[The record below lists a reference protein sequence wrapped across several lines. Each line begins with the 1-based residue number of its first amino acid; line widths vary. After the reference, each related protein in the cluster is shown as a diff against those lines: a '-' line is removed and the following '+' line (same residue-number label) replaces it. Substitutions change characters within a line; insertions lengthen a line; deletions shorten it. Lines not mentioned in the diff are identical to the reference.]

1 MIFVSS
7 WDDGHPFDERLGE
20 LLQRHGFK
28 GTFFVP
34 LRNREGLP
42 VIDARALRTL
52 AVSHEVGSHTL
63 DHVYLRGLPE
73 QRVRQQVCEGRE
85 QLQSLLGRPVAG
97 FCYPGGQIDE
107 TAVRVVR
114 EAGFGY
120 ARSVENLV
128 TAMPTHRY
136 RLATTLQM
144 FPHSAPVLANNLLR
158 YPHRMRKA
166 ALLARLLAGRS
177 LGERLRIA
185 ASYARRRSGVLHIWG
200 HSWELERHDLW
211 VTLDQFL
218 RWVSEL
224 APKSMSLTEL
234 MNECA

>member
-7 WDDGHPFDERLGE
+7 WDDGHPDDERLGE
-20 LLQRHGFK
+20 LLQRYGFK

-42 VIDARALRTL
+42 VITPASLRALAR
-52 AVSHEVGSHTL
+52 SHEVGSHTL

-85 QLQSLLGRPVAG
+85 RLQDLLGRSVTG
-97 FCYPGGQIDE
+97 FCYPGGEIDE
-107 TAVRVVR
+107 TATRVVR

-128 TAMPTHRY
+128 TTMPMNRY
-136 RLATTLQM
+136 RLATTLQI
-144 FPHSAPVLANNLLR
+144 FPHSAPVLAYNLLR
-158 YPHRMRKA
+158 YPRRLGKT
-166 ALLARLLAGRS
+166 ALLAQLMAGRS
-177 LGERLRIA
+177 LTERLRIA
-185 ASYARRRSGVLHIWG
+185 ASYTRRRSGVLHIWG

-211 VTLDQFL
+211 ATLEQFL
-218 RWVSEL
+218 RWVSDL
-224 APKSMSLTEL
+224 APRTMSLTEL